1 MIKKIIPI
9 LFLFAYLTA
18 HAQTPAF
25 PGAEGYARLTTTGGR
40 GGSVYHVTNLN
51 DSGAGSLRYAVSL
64 SGNRTIVFDVSGTIE
79 LQSELKISNG
89 NITIAGQTA
98 PGDGICLKNYN
109 VTVNASNVIIRF
121 TRCRLGVDKPDAD
134 GHIDRDAMWGRNQS
148 NIILDHCTMSWCTD
162 ECGSFYDNTNFT
174 MQWCLLAES
183 LRGSLHPKG
192 YHGYGGIWGGK
203 GASFH
208 HNMLAHHDSRNPRLC
223 GTRYSN
229 QPALEKADLRN
240 NVFYNWGSTNSGYAG
255 EGGSYNFV
263 NNYYKSGPATK
274 SSIKYRIFQP
284 GADDGSNNQPKG
296 IYGTFYLSGNY
307 MADKGANWDWSGIN
321 IDNGNNSEMTVD
333 KIKSA
338 TEYEHA
344 AVTTHSAETAFEKV
358 LSYVGASLHRDSQDA
373 RIVEEA
379 RNRTYTYKGSLLGG
393 LGIIDNP
400 NDVGGWPT
408 LATNAAPT
416 DTDRDGIPD
425 TWETA
430 NGLNPNNISD
440 GAALFKDGS
449 GYTNLEVYLN
459 SLVEHIMKSGNSDAE
474 TIINETY
481 PVYTTPTAIPCTNKT
496 SSVSIYKCGT
506 KNTIKGLEGDTR
518 IEFYAL
524 TGFLYQNLHTTES
537 SVEVEISQ
545 PSILKVIQEKET
557 TVFKI
562 AL

>member
-121 TRCRLGVDKPDAD
+121 IRCRLGVDKPDAD

-162 ECGSFYDNTNFT
+162 ECGSFYDNANFT

-229 QPALEKADLRN
+229 QPALENVDLRN
-240 NVFYNWGSTNSGYAG
+240 NVFYNWGNTNSGYAG
-255 EGGSYNFV
+255 
-263 NNYYKSGPATK
+263 
-274 SSIKYRIFQP
+274 
-284 GADDGSNNQPKG
+284 
-296 IYGTFYLSGNY
+296 
-307 MADKGANWDWSGIN
+307 
-321 IDNGNNSEMTVD
+321 
-333 KIKSA
+333 
-338 TEYEHA
+338 
-344 AVTTHSAETAFEKV
+344 
-358 LSYVGASLHRDSQDA
+358 
-373 RIVEEA
+373 
-379 RNRTYTYKGSLLGG
+379 
-393 LGIIDNP
+393 
-400 NDVGGWPT
+400 
-408 LATNAAPT
+408 
-416 DTDRDGIPD
+416 
-425 TWETA
+425 
-430 NGLNPNNISD
+430 
-440 GAALFKDGS
+440 
-449 GYTNLEVYLN
+449 
-459 SLVEHIMKSGNSDAE
+459 
-474 TIINETY
+474 
-481 PVYTTPTAIPCTNKT
+481 
-496 SSVSIYKCGT
+496 
-506 KNTIKGLEGDTR
+506 
-518 IEFYAL
+518 
-524 TGFLYQNLHTTES
+524 
-537 SVEVEISQ
+537 
-545 PSILKVIQEKET
+545 
-557 TVFKI
+557 
-562 AL
+562 